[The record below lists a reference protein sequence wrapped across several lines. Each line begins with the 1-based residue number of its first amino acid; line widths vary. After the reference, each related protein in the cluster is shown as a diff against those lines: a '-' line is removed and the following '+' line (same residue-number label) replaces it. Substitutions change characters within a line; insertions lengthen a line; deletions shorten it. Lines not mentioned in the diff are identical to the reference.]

1 MISMYIYML
10 KGLGAYFFGLEHMI
24 CKKTKEMFFL
34 VSGAFVYHVK
44 ATINHRATWD
54 PKIGRSAV

>member
-1 MISMYIYML
+1 ML